1 MNGSSGIQ
9 PTVELAT
16 TNGNG
21 FYPYPVYPMMGNGYG
36 NNGGF
41 LGGDGIWALLL
52 FALLFG
58 NGAWGNNGGFFGGNS
73 FDNGYAWLSNGQKEI
88 MNNTNNGFDT
98 LHLSNQIEGVRD
110 GRYGRDEYGRG
121 DYGRDSY
128 GNYGEYRERGRDSY
142 GRRERD
148 SRGRYRGHDHID
160 DMYEEYGRYMEGR
173 SRYGANEDTRKSLEY
188 MLRSM
193 EDFAHMLKEDAGS
206 EQEVQ
211 MIRESAQRIASM

>member
-1 MNGSSGIQ
+1 MNKVIHKDLKYA
-9 PTVELAT
+9 TEDKIKELLENSQGQITGDNLEA
-16 TNGNG
+16 
-21 FYPYPVYPMMGNGYG
+21 
-36 NNGGF
+36 
-41 LGGDGIWALLL
+41 LGELIDIHKDIANEEYWCE
-52 FALLFG
+52 
-58 NGAWGNNGGFFGGNS
+58 
-73 FDNGYAWLSNGQKEI
+73 KEESLE
-88 MNNTNNGFDT
+88 MY
-98 LHLSNQIEGVRD
+98 
-110 GRYGRDEYGRG
+110 GRYERDYYGDYDRHNEYGR
-121 DYGRDSY
+121 
-128 GNYGEYRERGRDSY
+128 RGRDSY

-211 MIRESAQRIASM
+211 MIRESAQRIANM